1 MKERAMIELHP
12 EILKKNGKNEFV
24 VLPYEEF
31 EAIRALLEDAEDVL
45 ELRKARAEEGDAP
58 TLGLDEVRRELGLA
72 QE

>member
-1 MKERAMIELHP
+1 MIELHP

-31 EAIRALLEDAEDVL
+31 EAIRALLEDVEDVL
-45 ELRKARAEEGDAP
+45 ELRKARAEEGDAA
-58 TLGLDEVRRELGLA
+58 TLSLDEVRRELGLG